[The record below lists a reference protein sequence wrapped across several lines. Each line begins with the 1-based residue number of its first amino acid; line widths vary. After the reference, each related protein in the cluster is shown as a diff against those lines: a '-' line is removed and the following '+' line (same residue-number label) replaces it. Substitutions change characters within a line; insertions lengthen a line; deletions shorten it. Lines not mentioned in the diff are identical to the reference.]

1 LHVAI
6 RQHRLFS
13 SQQQAHG
20 AATVQS
26 VCWGLSANLAAALLL
41 LLHAG
46 ATKVDRANYTQ
57 PHGFMPFGF
66 NNVVKAA
73 SSVFFA

>member
-1 LHVAI
+1 
-6 RQHRLFS
+6 
-13 SQQQAHG
+13 
-20 AATVQS
+20 VQ
-26 VCWGLSANLAAALLL
+26 LLL
-41 LLHAG
+41 LLPLLLPLHAG
-46 ATKVDRANYTQ
+46 ATKVNPANYTQ